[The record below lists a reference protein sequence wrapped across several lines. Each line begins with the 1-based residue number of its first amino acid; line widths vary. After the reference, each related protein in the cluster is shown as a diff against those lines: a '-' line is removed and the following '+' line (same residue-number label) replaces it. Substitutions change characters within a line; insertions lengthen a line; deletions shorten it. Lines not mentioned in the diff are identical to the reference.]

1 MNRYVKH
8 LVPIFCAAIVA
19 IWTVSAQSIS
29 PSLSTALQVDG
40 IRVPEFNP
48 DGTLK
53 SEFFGDSARPLENGL
68 MELTNLRLNFYKDGH
83 LNGFILTPRCIYD
96 KNAKLVF
103 SNADVTMRQGEIL
116 ISGTGF
122 RWFQDTQVVEILN
135 RCSLIVN
142 NAHIWADKGVGHG
155 NE

>member
-1 MNRYVKH
+1 MNRYVK
-8 LVPIFCAAIVA
+8 LLFFIFFTAVVA
-19 IWTVSAQSIS
+19 VGVVSAQSIS
-29 PSLSTALQVDG
+29 PSPSTALQVDG
-40 IRVPEFNP
+40 IRVPEFNA

-68 MELTNLRLNFYKDGH
+68 VELTNLRLNFYKDGR

-122 RWFQDTQVVEILN
+122 RWFQETQIVEILN

-155 NE
+155 D

>member
-1 MNRYVKH
+1 MNRYVKQ
-8 LVPIFCAAIVA
+8 LFYIFFTAVVA
-19 IWTVSAQSIS
+19 GGVVSAQSIS
-29 PSLSTALQVDG
+29 PSPSTALQVEG
-40 IRVPEFNP
+40 IRVPEFNA

-68 MELTNLRLNFYKDGH
+68 VELTNLRLNFYKDGR

-122 RWFQDTQVVEILN
+122 RWFQETQIVEILN

>member
-1 MNRYVKH
+1 MGV
-8 LVPIFCAAIVA
+8 
-19 IWTVSAQSIS
+19 VSAQTFS
-29 PSLSTALQVDG
+29 PAPSTALQVEG

-53 SEFFGDSARPLENGL
+53 SEFFGDSAKPLENGL
-68 MELTNLRLNFYKDGH
+68 VELTNLRLNFYKDGR

-122 RWFQDTQVVEILN
+122 RWFQETQVVEILN

-142 NAHIWADKGVGHG
+142 NAHIWADKGAGHV
-155 NE
+155 NK